1 MGRKI
6 AIEVSGKTLSAELN
20 STRTA
25 ELLFDTLPSR
35 ISMRRWGDEYYG
47 DIGLIVEAAEDARA
61 EMEIGELAI
70 WPEGNALCIFFGPTP
85 ASVDEKPRAISPVN
99 PVGVILDD
107 VSFLKGLPERIEIDL
122 K

>member
-6 AIEVSGKTLSAELN
+6 AIEISGKTLGAELN
-20 STRTA
+20 GTRTA
-25 ELLFDTLPSR
+25 ELFFDTLPSR
-35 ISMRRWGDEYYG
+35 ISLRRGGDEYYG
-47 DIGLIVEAAEDARA
+47 DIGLEVDAAGDARA

-99 PVGVILDD
+99 PVGVVLDD
-107 VSFLKGLPERIEIDL
+107 VSFLKGLPERIEIEC